1 MSRRASVLALAF
13 TLLALLS
20 GSACH
25 CAHAQAA
32 TAIDSS
38 AFARMDG
45 MLSEYV
51 HAIED
56 LAREEK
62 SAECD
67 FIISAC
73 TDSSLRAHV
82 TGWLFRHYSDSRLM
96 GEEGVAVAIYDH
108 WISPAK
114 AVLPTQEKREAEV
127 FVMFNRES
135 LVGAQAPL
143 LTLEN
148 HDGQPVEIPGR
159 HDRQTVLFF
168 YDTDCAKCKV
178 ESILLDAWLSETST
192 PLTVF
197 AIYTGRDRAAW
208 DKYIGERFSCTN
220 DKVEIRHCWDPE
232 MGSDFVRHYGVLGTP
247 RIFAID
253 EQGIIRGRR
262 LTVEAL
268 KQVVALGEI
277 RSELYARSPIGSRI
291 ADIAV
296 RGTLTGRKGSTEG
309 IHRIDRL
316 GGRRNYIVFYTP
328 SCNNCKEQLAAVR
341 NALGKRERALFVN
354 MDDIVA
360 ADGALAAELF
370 DTFDLSVMPHIIL
383 TDRRGRILDKY
394 LSL

>member
-1 MSRRASVLALAF
+1 
-13 TLLALLS
+13 
-20 GSACH
+20 
-25 CAHAQAA
+25 
-32 TAIDSS
+32 
-38 AFARMDG
+38 MDG

-51 HAIED
+51 RAIEG

-67 FIISAC
+67 FIISSC
-73 TDSSLRAHV
+73 TDSTLRAHV
-82 TGWLFRHYSDSRLM
+82 TGWLMRYYSDSRLM
-96 GEEGVAVAIYDH
+96 GEEGVAVDIYDH
-108 WISPAK
+108 WIAPGK
-114 AVLPTQEKREAEV
+114 AVLPAQEKREAEV

-135 LVGAQAPL
+135 LVGAQAPQ
-143 LTLEN
+143 LTLLDAE
-148 HDGQPVEIPGR
+148 GQTIEVPGR
-159 HDRQTVLFF
+159 QDRQAVLFF

-197 AIYTGRDRAAW
+197 AIYTGRDRNAW
-208 DKYIGERFSCTN
+208 DKYTGERFSCTN

-232 MGSDFVRHYGVLGTP
+232 MESDFVRHYGVLSTP

-253 EQGIIRGRR
+253 EHSVIRGRR
-262 LTVEAL
+262 LTTEAL

-277 RSELYARSPIGSRI
+277 RSELYARAPVGSRI
-291 ADIAV
+291 ADITV
-296 RGTLTGRKGSTEG
+296 HGNLTDRKGSTEG
-309 IHRIDRL
+309 IYRIDRL
-316 GGRRNYIVFYTP
+316 GGKRNYIVFYTP
-328 SCNNCKEQLAAVR
+328 SCNNCKEQLATVR

-354 MDDIVA
+354 VDDIVA

>member
-1 MSRRASVLALAF
+1 MSLAF
-13 TLLALLS
+13 ILLALLS
-20 GSACH
+20 GSVRH
-25 CAHAQAA
+25 SAHAQTE

-51 HAIED
+51 HAIEG
-56 LAREEK
+56 LAQEEK

-67 FIISAC
+67 FIISSC
-73 TDSSLRAHV
+73 TDSTLKAHV
-82 TGWLFRHYSDSRLM
+82 TGWLMKYYSDSRLM
-96 GEEGVAVAIYDH
+96 GEEGVAVDIYDH
-108 WISPAK
+108 WIASDKAALPA
-114 AVLPTQEKREAEV
+114 QEKREAEV

-135 LVGAQAPL
+135 LVGAQAPQ
-143 LTLEN
+143 LTLLDA
-148 HDGQPVEIPGR
+148 DGQTIEVPGR
-159 HDRQTVLFF
+159 QDRQTVLFF

-197 AIYTGRDRAAW
+197 AIYTGRDRNAW
-208 DKYIGERFSCTN
+208 DKYTGERFSCTN

-232 MGSDFVRHYGVLGTP
+232 MESDFVRHYGVLGTP

-253 EQGIIRGRR
+253 EHGIIRGRR
-262 LTVEAL
+262 LTAEAL
-268 KQVVALGEI
+268 KQVVALGVI
-277 RSELYARSPIGSRI
+277 RSELYARAPIGSRI
-291 ADIAV
+291 ADITV
-296 RGTLTGRKGSTEG
+296 HGNLTDRKGSTEG
-309 IHRIDRL
+309 IYRIDRL
-316 GGRRNYIVFYTP
+316 GGKRNYIVFYTP

-354 MDDIVA
+354 VDDIVA